1 MAMRAGKQAGNFKA
15 RTGTGAFSNN
25 APTNEEYARVPSTS
39 RDQEGGG
46 TPLVGGASGQLT
58 NEIAHTKFDRAELF
72 MTSLSKEDLKPG
84 AAMKAIALCLRYGV
98 RPVLWL
104 TSMYIKAAQFLYGI
118 YKKLPMN
125 YVQMIFGVGLCFAG
139 GTFFATL
146 AALEAAKQFGGQAL
160 LDELAEV
167 YAQAQVAGEA
177 SLKDDEVDDDG
188 DGVADVQQIGQGE
201 LINRKARVCMAS
213 VEDPERLMNAIQFLM
228 SAWMSIIATLK
239 FQFAQ
244 YVAIAL
250 GLADMISLP
259 ITRVFGKYI
268 AMCMGNDLKHWV
280 PTMIAVTVKIIA
292 VSLVTF
298 LVSVREGF
306 YSALK
311 GGSMFAEG
319 FINELGK
326 RGIMDKIPTWVPE
339 ALVSRPYDA
348 NQSYIDECIG
358 WPLAAGG
365 FVYQFMNGFMLEFPF
380 SIILFPLTAFEWILR
395 WSVFT

>member
-1 MAMRAGKQAGNFKA
+1 M
-15 RTGTGAFSNN
+15 S
-25 APTNEEYARVPSTS
+25 
-39 RDQEGGG
+39 
-46 TPLVGGASGQLT
+46 
-58 NEIAHTKFDRAELF
+58 
-72 MTSLSKEDLKPG
+72 SLSKDELKPKG
-84 AAMKAIALCLRYGV
+84 AALKAIALCLRYGV
-98 RPVLWL
+98 RPALWL
-104 TSMYIKAAQFLYGI
+104 TAQYIKAAQFLYGI

-188 DGVADVQQIGQGE
+188 DGVADVKQIDQGA

-319 FINELGK
+319 LINELGK
-326 RGIMDKIPTWVPE
+326 RGVMEKIPTWVPE

-365 FVYQFMNGFMLEFPF
+365 FVYQFMNGFVLAMFPF
-380 SIILFPLTAFEWILR
+380 GIILFPLTAFEWILR
-395 WSVFT
+395 FSIFT